1 MIVTSY
7 SKLFIVRLIFKQKL
21 NELDRIHIF
30 YMIEQ
35 SHELGN
41 IRIFIA
47 LLHLMFATSF
57 QIINYFRC
65 KCIIHVMV
73 NVLTW
78 FTSAELP
85 PIMGGHQKQKSIT
98 KEV

>member
-1 MIVTSY
+1 
-7 SKLFIVRLIFKQKL
+7 
-21 NELDRIHIF
+21 
-30 YMIEQ
+30 MIEQ

-47 LLHLMFATSF
+47 LLHLTFATSF
-57 QIINYFRC
+57 QIINYFTS
-65 KCIIHVMV
+65 KCIIYVMV
-73 NVLTW
+73 NALTW

>member
-1 MIVTSY
+1 M
-7 SKLFIVRLIFKQKL
+7 
-21 NELDRIHIF
+21 RI
-30 YMIEQ
+30 
-35 SHELGN
+35 L
-41 IRIFIA
+41 IA
-47 LLHLMFATSF
+47 LFHLMFAMSF

-65 KCIIHVMV
+65 KCIIDAMV
-73 NVLTW
+73 NLLKW